1 MFPKTGNVLPARGN
15 GPCDARIYAARIGA
29 ALRDE
34 LGDTRRA
41 TKTLMQWT
49 GANERTVKNW
59 LAGSSGPSGSHL
71 VDVMRHSNGVFA
83 AVLVMSGREQSLAV
97 QKLMGARD
105 LLVTMLELIT
115 DLTSDERSIDGG
127 ANQN

>member
-1 MFPKTGNVLPARGN
+1 MFPKTGKVLPARGN
-15 GPCDARIYAARIGA
+15 GPCDARVYAETIAA

-41 TKTLMQWT
+41 TKSLMQWT

-71 VDVMRHSNGVFA
+71 IDIMRHSNGTFA

-97 QKLMGARD
+97 QKLIGARD

-115 DLTSDERSIDGG
+115 DLTSDERAIDQ
-127 ANQN
+127 AARQT

>member
-15 GPCDARIYAARIGA
+15 GPCDARIYAATIGA

-41 TKTLMQWT
+41 TKSLMQWT

-59 LAGSSGPSGSHL
+59 LGGSSGPSGSHL
-71 VDVMRHSNGVFA
+71 VDIMRHSSGALA
-83 AVLVMSGREQSLAV
+83 AVLVMSGREQSLAIH
-97 QKLMGARD
+97 KLAAAREV
-105 LLVTMLELIT
+105 LIAMLEVIV
-115 DLTSDERSIDGG
+115 DLTSER
-127 ANQN
+127 